1 MKSLENRLSHHC
13 LVFLQIRFILKEKI
27 SIKALLHKKL
37 KVDLGENVCKGVADI
52 QTLCC
57 IIKKTTM
64 NRLLSFFL
72 TLLIPFLAAAQEL
85 EFKSKEYDKYYNELK
100 FKPFKPLDS
109 NEILSYSTKAFDLQ
123 QVVDFIPYSDSSE
136 LTPYQDS
143 IFPLMLNY
151 TNFPKPQFIGEI
163 DKSHII
169 LFEKKGPMEAMLY
182 KNSKFEDISTGEE
195 GIWVAFSENSGSSW
209 KYLYTGI
216 VQRQP
221 LYLKW
226 YSKVPFIKS
235 DGKLQVEATL
245 FRQLTPFILPVS
257 APTYEIVKD
266 GLLLTLD
273 LNALRKDTDSDCLT
287 DIVEAKLH
295 TNPANK
301 DTDGDGQPDN
311 LDLNPRFS
319 VARTDKTILF
329 ETIVNDKIA
338 MFDTTEMYL
347 SSDTLPPINYATDTT
362 ETILIVTDSPDIQ
375 SIQPSSKRVIILTE
389 EEYNKQ
395 KGLFQNELNTMS
407 ISPLFKVD
415 NETDTYFFDK
425 SFESGGGTYLVKYT
439 KNGWKISIISSWIT

>member
-1 MKSLENRLSHHC
+1 
-13 LVFLQIRFILKEKI
+13 
-27 SIKALLHKKL
+27 
-37 KVDLGENVCKGVADI
+37 
-52 QTLCC
+52 
-57 IIKKTTM
+57 M
-64 NRLLSFFL
+64 NRLLSFL
-72 TLLIPFLAAAQEL
+72 LILLIPFLAAAQEQ
-85 EFKSKEYDKYYNELK
+85 EFKSKEHDKYYKKLK
-100 FKPFKPLDS
+100 FKPFKPLNS
-109 NEILSYSTKAFDLQ
+109 NEILRYSNKAFDLQ
-123 QVVDFIPYSDSSE
+123 EVDDFIPYSDSSE
-136 LTPYQDS
+136 LTPYQNS

-151 TNFPKPQFIGEI
+151 TNFPKPQFIGGI
-163 DKSHII
+163 DKSQII
-169 LFEKKGPMEAMLY
+169 LFEKKGPMEAILY
-182 KNSKFEDISTGEE
+182 TNSKFEDISTGEE

-209 KYLYTGI
+209 EYLYTGI

-235 DGKLQVEATL
+235 NDQLQVEATL

-273 LNALRKDTDSDCLT
+273 LNALRKDTDSDGLI

-311 LDLNPRFS
+311 LDLNPRFAVS
-319 VARTDKTILF
+319 RTDRTILF
-329 ETIVNDKIA
+329 ETIVNDKID

-347 SSDTLPPINYATDTT
+347 SSNPLPPINYATDST

-375 SIQPSSKRVIILTE
+375 SIQPFSKRVIILTE
-389 EEYNKQ
+389 EEYHNQ
-395 KGLFQNELNTMS
+395 KRIFQNELNAMD

-415 NETDTYFFDK
+415 NEKDTYFFTS
-425 SFESGGGTYLVKYT
+425 SFETAGAMYLVKYT
-439 KNGWKISIISSWIT
+439 KNGWKISIVSSWIT